1 MKWVS
6 FLAEIATIITFGILV
21 KQNKKRSNRRRAK
34 SKRKKRN
41 KKR

>member
-21 KQNKKRSNRRRAK
+21 KQNKKRSKRK
-34 SKRKKRN
+34 PGKGKRKKRN